1 MATIAVLN
9 GACCSQVSK
18 TKCGS
23 TDMAEAYFYDRARD
37 CRQLASE
44 ERDRLLSEMLLD
56 LEQDYLSMA
65 RRATAARGDH

>member
-1 MATIAVLN
+1 
-9 GACCSQVSK
+9 
-18 TKCGS
+18 
-23 TDMAEAYFYDRARD
+23 MAEAYFYDRARD